1 MHLKGWFQVH
11 KMHLKNNRIMKKCIF
26 IFALLVMVITQVE
39 AQKILSH
46 TTTIAKYAGS
56 SISYVENSNG
66 NGYYDVCL
74 SSADLKSVGTKLV
87 TTNRERIILGFE
99 SKEAMIKCLK
109 FLYDFDKGE
118 GYYIDLEN
126 KTGNTALSVKKG
138 FIFGGIY
145 DIDKPA
151 ISQWV
156 LGKLLNLIGV
166 SVKKKD
172 EANKKEEDDIYT
184 NPSSLF

>member
-74 SSADLKSVGTKLV
+74 SSADLKRVS
-87 TTNRERIILGFE
+87 R
-99 SKEAMIKCLK
+99 
-109 FLYDFDKGE
+109 
-118 GYYIDLEN
+118 
-126 KTGNTALSVKKG
+126 KTQL
-138 FIFGGIY
+138 
-145 DIDKPA
+145 
-151 ISQWV
+151 Q
-156 LGKLLNLIGV
+156 LL
-166 SVKKKD
+166 
-172 EANKKEEDDIYT
+172 
-184 NPSSLF
+184 PSCT